1 MIEDGEML
9 FLSAGA
15 DFLAPSAVLSTL
27 AEQKDGGGH
36 HHGRADGSKAD
47 SKDGAHLP
55 HTIGGYRVGIL
66 LGKGGFGEVRVGE
79 HQITH
84 EQVALKFLPKMEILN
99 MGAAERTTTE
109 IQCLCALKHGH
120 IIRLVQQF
128 ESLSHIVLAFEL
140 MQGGDLLQYLMT
152 ELARPQLPEDEA
164 RAVFHQASARARRRQ
179 ATPFFC
185 AMTRLAFSRRTRS
198 SRQWATR
205 TTSTSV
211 TETSSLRTSCSEA
224 KGASAARARAGREFK
239 HTDEPAYRPSP
250 RRRISCVKI
259 ADFGL
264 SDFYRPGA
272 MRRTNCGSISY
283 LAPEVFRGTSNA
295 GPPLDIWSLGV
306 IVFAMLC
313 GRLPFEGTDLKGD
326 DRPNEASIRTRIMK
340 CHYKIG
346 EALSPEV
353 KDLVRRMLRLDPN
366 ERASVPEIFNHPWLR
381 LQRGPNPS
389 V

>member
-1 MIEDGEML
+1 MWADELDGLEASSDSKRVSVHCNGDYLAGAKQNGDEGRTLDVQPQWTVHDLLNAATHRLDLVPGASRVFNVDGDDVEDVMMIEDGEML

-120 IIRLVQQF
+120 IIRLVQQL
-128 ESLSHIVLAFEL
+128 ESSSHIVLAFEL

-164 RAVFHQASARARRRQ
+164 RAVFHQASALHAVTSSASLRHD
-179 ATPFFC
+179 TP
-185 AMTRLAFSRRTRS
+185 AFSRRNQVVSAVGYAHNQHICHRDLKL
-198 SRQWATR
+198 
-205 TTSTSV
+205 
-211 TETSSLRTSCSEA
+211 ENILLGSE
-224 KGASAARARAGREFK
+224 GRVGGARARREG
-239 HTDEPAYRPSP
+239 
-250 RRRISCVKI
+250 IQ
-259 ADFGL
+259 
-264 SDFYRPGA
+264 
-272 MRRTNCGSISY
+272 RT
-283 LAPEVFRGTSNA
+283 
-295 GPPLDIWSLGV
+295 
-306 IVFAMLC
+306 
-313 GRLPFEGTDLKGD
+313 
-326 DRPNEASIRTRIMK
+326 
-340 CHYKIG
+340 
-346 EALSPEV
+346 
-353 KDLVRRMLRLDPN
+353 
-366 ERASVPEIFNHPWLR
+366 
-381 LQRGPNPS
+381 
-389 V
+389 